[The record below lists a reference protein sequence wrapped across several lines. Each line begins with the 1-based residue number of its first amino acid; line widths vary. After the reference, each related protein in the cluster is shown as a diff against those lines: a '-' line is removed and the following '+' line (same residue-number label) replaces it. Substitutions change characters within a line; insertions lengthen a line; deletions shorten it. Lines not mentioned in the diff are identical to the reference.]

1 MDYCPK
7 CNQKQCKCERGPRG
21 PRGYQGPQGPRG
33 EQGATG
39 PRGIQ
44 GVQGPRGKQG
54 PAGRTGLTGET
65 GPQGLR
71 GEQGPIGLRGEPGV
85 AGPQGEQGL
94 PGAFNSAYG
103 FAYSQ
108 SENSISGDVKFIIA
122 GPCQD
127 IELMREGLKVLKA
140 GVYQISYKV
149 VMESTALTC
158 IPSTFQ
164 LKIND
169 AIKIGSSLTQSTTA
183 TTLTSTV
190 LSSLLEGDVV
200 TLVGELQERFSYKL
214 ATLQIIQVG

>member
-21 PRGYQGPQGPRG
+21 PRGYQGLQGPRG
-33 EQGATG
+33 EQGPPG

-44 GVQGPRGKQG
+44 GVQGTRGKQG
-54 PAGRTGLTGET
+54 PVGRTGLTGET

-85 AGPQGEQGL
+85 AGPQGE
-94 PGAFNSAYG
+94 PGTFNSAYG

-108 SENSISGDVKFIIA
+108 SENSTSGDVKFIIA

-169 AIKIGSSLTQSTTA
+169 AIKIVSSLTESTTA

>member
-21 PRGYQGPQGPRG
+21 PRGYQGLQGPRG
-33 EQGATG
+33 EQGPPG

-44 GVQGPRGKQG
+44 GVQGTRGKQG
-54 PAGRTGLTGET
+54 PVGRTGITGET

-94 PGAFNSAYG
+94 PGTFNSAYG

-108 SENSISGDVKFIIA
+108 AENSKSGDVKFIIA

-169 AIKIGSSLTQSTTA
+169 AINIVSSLTESTTA

>member
-21 PRGYQGPQGPRG
+21 PRGYQGPQGARG
-33 EQGATG
+33 EQGPTG

-71 GEQGPIGLRGEPGV
+71 GEQGPIGLRGETGV

-108 SENSISGDVKFIIA
+108 SENSASGDVKFIIA

-127 IELMREGLKVLKA
+127 IELLREGLKVLKA

>member
-21 PRGYQGPQGPRG
+21 PRGYQGPQGARG
-33 EQGATG
+33 EQGPTG
-39 PRGIQ
+39 PRGNQ

-108 SENSISGDVKFIIA
+108 SEISASGDVKFTIA

-169 AIKIGSSLTQSTTA
+169 AIKIVSSLTQSTTA

-200 TLVGELQERFSYKL
+200 TLIGELQERFSYKL

>member
-21 PRGYQGPQGPRG
+21 PRGYQGPQGARG
-33 EQGATG
+33 EQGPTG

-94 PGAFNSAYG
+94 PGAFISAYG

-108 SENSISGDVKFIIA
+108 SENSASGDVKFTIA

-169 AIKIGSSLTQSTTA
+169 AIKIVSSLTQSTTA

-200 TLVGELQERFSYKL
+200 TLIGELQERFSYKL

>member
-21 PRGYQGPQGPRG
+21 PRGYQGPQGARG
-33 EQGATG
+33 EEGPTG
-39 PRGIQ
+39 PKGIQ
-44 GVQGPRGKQG
+44 GVPGPRGKQG

-71 GEQGPIGLRGEPGV
+71 GEQGPIGLKGEPGV

-94 PGAFNSAYG
+94 PGTFNSAYG

-108 SENSISGDVKFIIA
+108 AENSKSGDVKFIIA

-169 AIKIGSSLTQSTTA
+169 AIKIVSSLTESTTA

>member
-21 PRGYQGPQGPRG
+21 PRGYQGPKG
-33 EQGATG
+33 EQGPTG
-39 PRGIQ
+39 PSGIQ
-44 GVQGPRGKQG
+44 GVQGTRGKQG
-54 PAGRTGLTGET
+54 PVGRTGLTGET

-85 AGPQGEQGL
+85 AGPQGEQGS
-94 PGAFNSAYG
+94 PGTFNSAYG

-108 SENSISGDVKFIIA
+108 SENSTSGDVKFIIA

-127 IELMREGLKVLKA
+127 IELMREGLKVSKA

-169 AIKIGSSLTQSTTA
+169 AIKLVSSVTESTTA

-200 TLVGELQERFSYKL
+200 TVVGELQERFSYKL
-214 ATLQIIQVG
+214 ATLQIMQVG

>member
-21 PRGYQGPQGPRG
+21 PRGYQGPQG
-33 EQGATG
+33 EQGPTG
-39 PRGIQ
+39 PSGIQ

-54 PAGRTGLTGET
+54 PVGRTGLTGET

-71 GEQGPIGLRGEPGV
+71 GEQGPIGLTGEPGV
-85 AGPQGEQGL
+85 AGAQGEQGL
-94 PGAFNSAYG
+94 PGTFNSAYG

-108 SENSISGDVKFIIA
+108 SENSTSGDVKFIIA

-169 AIKIGSSLTQSTTA
+169 AIKIVSSVTESTTA